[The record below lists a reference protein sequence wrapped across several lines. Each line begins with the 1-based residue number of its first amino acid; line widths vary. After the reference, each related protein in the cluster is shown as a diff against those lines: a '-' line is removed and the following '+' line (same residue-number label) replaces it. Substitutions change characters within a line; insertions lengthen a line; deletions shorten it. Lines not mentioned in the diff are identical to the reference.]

1 MICYYHQEKRIR
13 ATRYVISYST
23 ILPYELL
30 QLPLYCYNNLKIIF
44 CCIIFGLHRYEK
56 SLMKNNYDYSS
67 NIIRKVLLSMPTFLL
82 VWKNTMKEKE
92 FVFAKIKTFV
102 SIYPSSVMF
111 LMINE
116 DGKKLSE
123 KQLRVQL
130 RNIINLTI
138 KFYECE

>member
-1 MICYYHQEKRIR
+1 M
-13 ATRYVISYST
+13 T
-23 ILPYELL
+23 
-30 QLPLYCYNNLKIIF
+30 
-44 CCIIFGLHRYEK
+44 
-56 SLMKNNYDYSS
+56 
-67 NIIRKVLLSMPTFLL
+67 
-82 VWKNTMKEKE
+82 EKE

-116 DGKKLSE
+116 DGKKRSE

-130 RNIINLTI
+130 RNIINLSI

>member
-1 MICYYHQEKRIR
+1 
-13 ATRYVISYST
+13 
-23 ILPYELL
+23 
-30 QLPLYCYNNLKIIF
+30 
-44 CCIIFGLHRYEK
+44 
-56 SLMKNNYDYSS
+56 MKNNYDYSS

-116 DGKKLSE
+116 DGKKRSE

-130 RNIINLTI
+130 RNIINLSM